1 MSSADIS
8 FFSPEISKYCNI
20 KKYRYRLYFDT
31 YFQILLTF
39 FESLKIVLMKMV
51 TILIMSDKL
60 ATKVPLKI
68 KFFWNIGYAV
78 IISIYNATNK
88 ILSLDS
94 NYIVDVVTWPKFG
107 ISMKEVIISSFWF
120 KFNDLRLTQGMAL
133 NVHTSAAKGLKLKV
147 RRFSKLI
154 LTFIKVKGKKLVGR
168 GGGLGFL
175 DSPPSWIVVKCWYH
189 EFLLLF
195 KLENTVG
202 GY

>member
-1 MSSADIS
+1 M
-8 FFSPEISKYCNI
+8 
-20 KKYRYRLYFDT
+20 KYRLWRH
-31 YFQILLTF
+31 
-39 FESLKIVLMKMV
+39 
-51 TILIMSDKL
+51 
-60 ATKVPLKI
+60 
-68 KFFWNIGYAV
+68 N
-78 IISIYNATNK
+78 SIYNATNK

-107 ISMKEVIISSFWF
+107 NSTISMKEVIISSFWF

-133 NVHTSAAKGLKLKV
+133 KVYTSAAKGLKLKV
-147 RRFSKLI
+147 RRFSM
-154 LTFIKVKGKKLVGR
+154 LTFIKVTGKKLVGR